1 MARQL
6 RRHAGGGRGGVPSSV
21 LDPHVQDE
29 FDYSDIE
36 AEDEGD
42 DDEMDSDNRDCFS
55 YSASGPSI
63 LVNMLDSYEWSAALS
78 RITTHP
84 EECRVRCSESRN
96 PLHIACNND
105 APAVVIQ
112 ALLEAYPEAS
122 VATGTSNMNPLHI
135 ACSSRNASV
144 HVVRVLL
151 QSGLPHQVSMRDV
164 DGDTPLHA
172 ACRCGASVN
181 VLNVLLQAYPE
192 AANIHDY
199 EGLNPLL
206 RLWVRYFVIL
216 GEDVINAVNSQADL
230 VGELLEAWN
239 KTELLLRGALFVGSF
254 RSLPE
259 TAQISSCLHA
269 AAAVDCPRP
278 IVRIAA
284 ALYSNRLNN
293 RDNHGRTPLM
303 MAAAAPIYKHRDLGD
318 SGFLDILHGED
329 AAEPQV
335 DYPSVIEI
343 LLTANVEAAS
353 QGACLTDPSGRLA
366 LHMALETGKD
376 WHKHGVEQLVAA
388 FPDSL
393 SVADRSSKLYPFML
407 AAVNCNLTT
416 VYDLLRL
423 SPTVLTRQTRRK
435 AATLV
440 TNAKTNG

>member
-1 MARQL
+1 MARHL
-6 RRHAGGGRGGVPSSV
+6 RRHGGGGGS
-21 LDPHVQDE
+21 LFDLHGQDE
-29 FDYSDIE
+29 FNYSDIE
-36 AEDEGD
+36 AEND
-42 DDEMDSDNRDCFS
+42 DDDDDDDAIAMDGDHDDFS
-55 YSASGPSI
+55 SVQQSNCSI
-63 LVNMLDSYEWSAALS
+63 LVNMLDSYEWSATLS

-96 PLHIACNND
+96 PLHVACNND
-105 APAVVIQ
+105 APVVVIQ

-122 VATGTSNMNPLHI
+122 IATGSSNMNPLHI

-151 QSGLPHQVSMRDV
+151 QSGLPQQVSMRDV

-181 VLNVLLQAYPE
+181 VLNVLLLAYPE
-192 AANIHDY
+192 AVHINDY
-199 EGLNPLL
+199 EGLNPLQ

-216 GEDVINAVNSQADL
+216 GEDVINSVNSQADL

-239 KTELLLRGALFVGSF
+239 KTELLLQGALFGST
-254 RSLPE
+254 LPLSE
-259 TAQISSCLHA
+259 TTQFSSCLHA

-278 IVRIAA
+278 VVRIAA
-284 ALYSNRLNN
+284 ALYSHRLNN

-303 MAAAAPIYKHRDLGD
+303 MASAAPIYKHRDLGD
-318 SGFLDILHGED
+318 SGFSDIMNGED
-329 AAEPQV
+329 APDLHL

-343 LLTANVEAAS
+343 LLTANVATAS

-376 WHKHGVEQLVAA
+376 WYTHGVAQLVAV

-393 SVADRSSKLYPFML
+393 SIADRSSKLFPCFL

-416 VYDLLRL
+416 VYELLRL
-423 SPTVLTRQTRRK
+423 SPNVLERRRLRRK
-435 AATLV
+435 ATLG
-440 TNAKTNG
+440 TDAKMDE